1 MPKSVIM
8 PKFEMAQESG
18 TISRWLKNEGD
29 PVEQGEV
36 ILEIETDKIN
46 MEVEA
51 PATGR
56 LTGLKAGPG
65 EVIPIGQVIAYIVQP
80 GETLP
85 AERPA
90 ALEPGPSTAPAGRL
104 TEAGPRA
111 TPVAKRVAA
120 SHGLDLQSL
129 PAASLNER
137 MTRAD
142 VESYLTGQAK
152 PEPGK
157 MAAVPAARRLA
168 RELGVD
174 LSLVS
179 GSGPHGRIQSV
190 DVRHAAE
197 AGQTVVAP
205 EAGPALRRRVPLT
218 GMRASIATRLTASV
232 REAPQFSAGIDVVM
246 SRALAVIDD
255 FRATQVG
262 PDTARVTL
270 TAFLVKA
277 CAWALGR
284 FPAINA
290 TFENDAILEWAD
302 INIGVAVTVEPG
314 LMVPV
319 IHQAD
324 ALSLSAIAAR
334 LADLTTR
341 ARAGQLRP
349 EDVQSGTFTLSNLGM
364 FGVDRFQ
371 AILNPPQVAIL
382 AVGRVAKRPYVTADE
397 DRLDIQPI
405 AEFTLTADH
414 RVIDGAMASRFLA
427 DLKQAIER
435 PGLLL

>member
-8 PKFEMAQESG
+8 PKFEMAQENG

-29 PVEQGEV
+29 PVEQGEA

-85 AERPA
+85 AE
-90 ALEPGPSTAPAGRL
+90 GPAGPL

-190 DVRHAAE
+190 DVHRVAE
-197 AGQTVVAP
+197 AGQAVVAIP

-232 REAPQFSAGIDVVM
+232 REAPQFSAGVDVVM

-255 FRATQVG
+255 FRATQAG
-262 PDTARVTL
+262 SDTARVTL

-290 TFENDAILEWAD
+290 TFENDAILEWVD

-314 LMVPV
+314 LVVPV

-334 LADLTTR
+334 LADLTIR

-371 AILNPPQVAIL
+371 AILNPPQAAIL
-382 AVGRVAKRPYVTADE
+382 AVGRVARRPFVTADE
-397 DRLDIQPI
+397 DRLDIHPI

-414 RVIDGAMASRFLA
+414 RVIDGALAGRFLA
-427 DLKQAIER
+427 DLKQAIEH